1 MSWPLIEMLEELVE
15 QNELYTN
22 TNMEE
27 NTNQSLY
34 DYLGK
39 PAGSLLGIQ
48 VFKYA
53 KKNKVKV
60 TSEYVSQGGYVGNIM
75 CYPPSFLHDYFIT
88 RNNWKETIEKWGLLK
103 QYFE

>member
-1 MSWPLIEMLEELVE
+1 MSWPLIEM
-15 QNELYTN
+15 
-22 TNMEE
+22 MEE
-27 NTNQSLY
+27 IQNMKQDMKQIEENQSLY

-60 TSEYVSQGGYVGNIM
+60 TSKYVSQGGYVGNIM
-75 CYPPSFLHDYFIT
+75 CYPPSFLHEYFIV
-88 RNNWKETIEKWGLLK
+88 RNNWNEVIENWKLVKE
-103 QYFE
+103 YFE